1 MLGHEASINKFQRTE
16 IQRRFSDTVQVS
28 TMSTTKFNNK
38 RRRQLEGPHIHEILK
53 IHF

>member
-16 IQRRFSDTVQVS
+16 IQRFSDTVQVS

-38 RRRQLEGPHIHEILK
+38 RKR
-53 IHF
+53 